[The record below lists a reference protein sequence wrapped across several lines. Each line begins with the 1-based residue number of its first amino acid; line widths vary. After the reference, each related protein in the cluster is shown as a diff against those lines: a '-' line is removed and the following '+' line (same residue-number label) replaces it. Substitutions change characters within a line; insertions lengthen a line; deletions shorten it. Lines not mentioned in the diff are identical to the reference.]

1 LSWERARLTADGL
14 PAEHPNRDVMR
25 LAPRTLICGTAFRRF
40 HPDISS
46 RFEELRELCLH
57 IGDKASLAVGM
68 AGMTV
73 ELILH
78 GQLWDASRL
87 ASEYMALVESIGD
100 PDLAIGL
107 SFGAIVAKQQ
117 TCEAADGLRW
127 AQATIELAGGDPN
140 RGAFIM
146 GSPLAAALVWRG
158 VLRWTT
164 GEPGW
169 REDDQLADEL
179 VRDAD
184 PLSRA
189 TVIAYKYV
197 AISRG
202 VLFANDGALR
212 EIEAALRFAERSSDD
227 MALTLLRMTFAIAL
241 IHHGTERNAGFEQ
254 VRLLRETCI
263 EERFALNIVPFLDTY
278 LALSMAEQGHVNL
291 AVERLWT
298 LTDEMLRDGH
308 LANVE
313 VTLAFLAQ
321 ILLSQGRI
329 DEAGSAIERLVAVN
343 RELRWATRDVAVL
356 GLRARLALADGRGED
371 STYRELRDRYRAM
384 ANDLGFE
391 GHMAWAHAMP

>member
-1 LSWERARLTADGL
+1 MTAALCRSCGAQPRPEAKFCDECGGALGRDAGL
-14 PAEHPNRDVMR
+14 AEYKQVTVLFADVVHSM
-25 LAPRTLICGTAFRRF
+25 
-40 HPDISS
+40 DI
-46 RFEELRELCLH
+46 
-57 IGDKASLAVGM
+57 
-68 AGMTV
+68 
-73 ELILH
+73 
-78 GQLWDASRL
+78 
-87 ASEYMALVESIGD
+87 
-100 PDLAIGL
+100 
-107 SFGAIVAKQQ
+107 
-117 TCEAADGLRW
+117 
-127 AQATIELAGGDPN
+127 
-140 RGAFIM
+140 
-146 GSPLAAALVWRG
+146 AAAL
-158 VLRWTT
+158 
-164 GEPGW
+164 
-169 REDDQLADEL
+169 
-179 VRDAD
+179 
-184 PLSRA
+184 
-189 TVIAYKYV
+189 
-197 AISRG
+197 
-202 VLFANDGALR
+202 GAERLR
-212 EIEAALRFAERSSDD
+212 EVMTQVFTRSAAMVER
-227 MALTLLRMTFAIAL
+227 
-241 IHHGTERNAGFEQ
+241 HGGTVDKFTGRRADG
-254 VRLLRETCI
+254 R